1 MLPEKDIL
9 RIREELDNC
18 KRPLFFFH
26 DDADG
31 LCSFLLFYRYKED
44 GKGVIIKTT
53 PKIDRN
59 FVRKVTEYGPDKVF
73 ILDIAMVEQDFLDE
87 MKKLSMP
94 VVWLDHHAPLEREGA
109 IYFNP
114 RTHNPKDDSCI
125 TKICYEVVKEKN
137 QEDIWIA
144 MIGVIGDWQKPDF
157 WERFVNKYP
166 GLLDEKIK
174 RPEDALFNSKVG
186 ELVRIFSFVLKGK
199 TEDVI
204 KCMKILTRI
213 KDPYEILGQTTPQ
226 GRFIYK
232 RYMMI
237 KESYDEL
244 LNDAL
249 KNIKKEKLRLFV
261 FIYKDV
267 KFSFSS
273 EVANELIYKYPK
285 HVIFIGREKSGE
297 IKYSIRAKDLV
308 LPKLIDK
315 ALEGI
320 EGFGGGHEYACG
332 AVIKEKDNKKF
343 LEQFYRALG
352 N

>member
-1 MLPEKDIL
+1 MLPEKDISA
-9 RIREELDNC
+9 IREELDDC

-31 LCSFLLFYRYKED
+31 LGSFLLFYRYKGE

-53 PKIDRN
+53 PRIDGK

-87 MKKLSMP
+87 MKKLGLP
-94 VVWLDHHAPLEREGA
+94 VVWIDHHAPLQRDGA

-114 RTHNPKDDSCI
+114 RKNNPKDDSCI

-137 QEDIWIA
+137 EDDLWIA
-144 MIGVIGDWQKPDF
+144 MIGVVGDWQRPDF
-157 WERFVNKYP
+157 WDDFIKKYP
-166 GLLDEKIK
+166 DLLDENIK
-174 RPEDALFNSKVG
+174 KPEDALFNSKVG

-199 TEDVI
+199 TDDVI

-213 KDPYEILGQTTPQ
+213 KDPYEILSQTTPA

-232 RYMMI
+232 RYFDI
-237 KESYDEL
+237 KDSYDDL
-244 LNDAL
+244 I
-249 KNIKKEKLRLFV
+249 KNAEKIIKKEKSRMFV

-267 KFSFSS
+267 KYSFSS
-273 EVANELIYKYPK
+273 EIANELIYRYPK
-285 HVIFIGREKSGE
+285 YVIFIGREKSGE
-297 IKYSIRAKDLV
+297 IKYSVRAKDLV

-315 ALEGI
+315 ALEGV

-332 AVIKEKDNKKF
+332 AVIKEKDNKRF
-343 LEQFYRALG
+343 LEQFMKALE
-352 N
+352 